1 MNNAFW
7 KHPLHYCTIG
17 RESAESAEVKHT
29 SQKNMIKEIPLRWVW
44 L

>member
-17 RESAESAEVKHT
+17 RESAESAEVKCT
-29 SQKNMIKEIPLRWVW
+29 SQKKIKKTLGGCNEI
-44 L
+44 